1 MTIADFDTKLQQY
14 ADIITQVGLNLRPGQ
29 RLLINALLE
38 TAPLVR
44 AVARSAYRKGCPYVD
59 VIWRDEQTNLIRF
72 QEAPRDS
79 FDQFSVYIAE
89 GTTKLVQE
97 GGAYLSITSDDPGL
111 LKDQDPDLVAL
122 AQRTQRGHM
131 KPVYDL
137 LDRNGFNWCIAAYP
151 SPAWANRVFPNLA
164 PDARQEALWQ
174 ALFQVCRI
182 DRPDPVGAWKQQVQ
196 DFQFRKS
203 YLTAKHYKALH
214 LQAPGTDLTIGLAD
228 DHRWMGGTL
237 TTTSGIEFIPNLPTE
252 EVFTLPHRQ
261 HIDGV
266 VTASKPLSY
275 AGVLIE
281 DFCLTF
287 EHGRVTE
294 VKAGKGQESLQKL
307 VATDEGSASL
317 GEVALVP
324 HSSPIAQSGIL
335 FYNTLL
341 DENAACHIALGNGLN
356 FALQNGEHLSQ
367 EEYQAHGGNYSLV
380 HVDFMIGSDQM
391 DIDGITAGGAHEAV
405 MRKGEWAF

>member
-1 MTIADFDTKLQQY
+1 MTIPDFENKLQRY
-14 ADIITQVGLNLRPGQ
+14 ADIITRVGLNVQPGQ
-29 RLLINALLE
+29 RLLINALIE

-44 AVARSAYRKGCPYVD
+44 AVVRSAYRIGSPYVD
-59 VIWRDEQTNLIRF
+59 IIWRDEQSNLVRF

-79 FDQFSVYIAE
+79 FEEYSVYIAE
-89 GTTKLVQE
+89 GIIKQVQN
-97 GGAYLSITSDDPGL
+97 GGAYLAISSDDPNI
-111 LKDQDPDLVAL
+111 LKDQDPELVAL
-122 AQRTQRGHM
+122 SLKTQRKHM

-151 SPAWANRVFPNLA
+151 SPAWAGRVFPQA
-164 PDARQEALWQ
+164 GPEERQEKLWQ

-182 DRPDPVGAWKQQVQ
+182 DQPDPVAAWQQQ
-196 DFQFRKS
+196 LQNFQVRKA
-203 YLTAKHYKALH
+203 YLTGKQYRALH
-214 LQAPGTDLTIGLAD
+214 YQAPGTDLTIGLAD
-228 DHRWMGGTL
+228 QHRWMGGSIN
-237 TTTSGIEFIPNLPTE
+237 TTSGIEFIPNLPTE

-287 EHGRVTE
+287 EQGRVTKVE
-294 VKAGKGQESLQKL
+294 AGKGEEALKKL
-307 VATDEGSASL
+307 IATDDGSSSL

-324 HSSPIAQSGIL
+324 QSSPVAESRIL

-341 DENAACHIALGNGLN
+341 DENAASHIALGDGLN
-356 FALQNGEHLSQ
+356 FALEGGEHLSQ
-367 EEYQAHGGNYSLV
+367 EEYHARGGNTSLV
-380 HVDFMIGSDQM
+380 HVDFMIGSGQM
-391 DIDGITAGGAHEAV
+391 DIDGVTADGKHEPV

>member
-1 MTIADFDTKLQQY
+1 MPISDFENKLQQY
-14 ADIITQVGLNLRPGQ
+14 ADIITRVGLNVQPGQ

-44 AVARSAYRKGCPYVD
+44 AVVRSAYRIGAPFVEI
-59 VIWRDEQTNLIRF
+59 IWRDEQSNLVRF

-79 FDQFSVYIAE
+79 FEEFSVYVAE
-89 GTTKLVQE
+89 GILKHVQN
-97 GGAYLSITSDDPGL
+97 GGAYLAISSDDPGL
-111 LKDQDPDLVAL
+111 LKDQDPELVAL
-122 AQRTQRGHM
+122 AQKTQRKHL
-131 KPVYDL
+131 KPVNDL

-151 SPAWANRVFPNLA
+151 SPAWASRVFPGA
-164 PDARQEALWQ
+164 AADERQEKLWQ

-182 DRPDPVGAWKQQVQ
+182 DRPDPVAAWQQQ
-196 DFQFRKS
+196 LRSFQVRKA
-203 YLTAKHYKALH
+203 YLTGKQYRALH
-214 LQAPGTDLTIGLAD
+214 YQAPGTNLTIGLAD
-228 DHRWMGGTL
+228 HHRWMGGSIN
-237 TTTSGIEFIPNLPTE
+237 TTSGIEFIPNLPTE

-275 AGVLIE
+275 AGTLIE

-287 EHGRVTE
+287 ENGRVTE
-294 VKAGKGQESLQKL
+294 VKAGKGEENLKKL
-307 VATDEGSASL
+307 IATDEGTASL

-324 HSSPIAQSGIL
+324 QSSPVAQIGIL

-341 DENAACHIALGNGLN
+341 DENAASHIALGNGLN
-356 FALQNGEHLSQ
+356 FALEGGEGLSQ
-367 EEYQAHGGNYSLV
+367 EEYHARGGNSSLL

-391 DIDGITAGGAHEAV
+391 DIDGITTDGKREPV